1 MNLRSIDSP
10 RRRPAPTEARLER
23 LNGEC
28 LTQTLSPRTLIVAV
42 KDNCDGCRAFVEDPL
57 AGLDEWEL
65 LLVSRDRV
73 AGALREVY
81 LAPAL
86 LAELEISSA
95 PFFVALDG
103 APLHVVHEGVVFA
116 PEQVANEL
124 SSH

>member
-1 MNLRSIDSP
+1 MNLSSIDPP
-10 RRRPAPTEARLER
+10 RRRPAPTQARLER

-28 LTQTLSPRTLIVAV
+28 LTQTLAPRTLIVAV
-42 KDNCDGCRAFVEDPL
+42 KENCDGCRQFVQEPL
-57 AGLDEWEL
+57 NGLDEWEL

-81 LAPAL
+81 LAPEL

-103 APLHVVHEGVVFA
+103 IPLHVVHEGVVFA
-116 PEQVANEL
+116 PEQVATEL